1 MNELAETSLPPF
13 LKGPTAAELAKA
25 FDEDEPPLEEQFY
38 TAAGKGDTVAETLA
52 RAKQAADRTAAER
65 AIQHGNN
72 GREKS
77 HKPRKLQ
84 VTTLA
89 EIRNFPDP
97 VFLIENVLIEGTII
111 LLGSYAGKGKTV
123 LALSLAR
130 SVCDGFPW
138 LGRFK
143 VSRKGPVLL
152 VNEESPSSVLKVYTT
167 AFEEQDPLYVTHFQE
182 VRIDSATGCAELVEA
197 IREIDPVLVIIDS
210 LIRVHGHDED
220 ASVEMAQVIKHLR
233 GIANGGVTIVLLHHH
248 NKGTGALE
256 IRARGSSDIPAGV
269 DLELALFEKNERLL
283 LQSVK
288 TRFAPFEPILLE
300 IVDRDG
306 APEMKLAR
314 SLREEVLEAI
324 HDCAREPVDF
334 ATLKAHVA
342 EQGIEIGEMKLRNIL
357 KNDPQLRVTPGPH
370 NRKLF
375 QFLSFSEAENGN

>member
-1 MNELAETSLPPF
+1 MAKPSTEKREAVELPPF
-13 LKGPTAAELAKA
+13 KELVDDDPFEEKLYAA
-25 FDEDEPPLEEQFY
+25 
-38 TAAGKGDTVAETLA
+38 AAKGDPVAETLA
-52 RAKQAADRTAAER
+52 RAKQEADRAAAER
-65 AIQHGNN
+65 AKAQDNN
-72 GREKS
+72 GQRKIS
-77 HKPRKLQ
+77 PKPRKLR

-97 VFLIENVLIEGTII
+97 SFLVENVLIEGTIT

-143 VSRKGPVLL
+143 VSRQGPVLL
-152 VNEESPSSVLKVYTT
+152 INEESPSSVLKVYTT
-167 AFEEQDPLYVTHFQE
+167 AFREEDPLFVTHFQE
-182 VRIDSATGCAELVEA
+182 VRIDSAAGCAQLVEV

-248 NKGTGALE
+248 NKGSGPLE
-256 IRARGSSDIPAGV
+256 VRARGSSDIPAGV

-306 APEMKLAR
+306 APEVRLTTSVRQEAWQAV
-314 SLREEVLEAI
+314 RECCTA
-324 HDCAREPVDF
+324 APVDF
-334 ATLKAHVA
+334 ASIRVRVS
-342 EQGIEIGEMKLRNIL
+342 EQGIDVSERALRDIIRGMSDLETTQGEHGKKLY
-357 KNDPQLRVTPGPH
+357 QLGSLAEVG
-370 NRKLF
+370 
-375 QFLSFSEAENGN
+375 SE

>member
-1 MNELAETSLPPF
+1 MNETLPTPAQI
-13 LKGPTAAELAKA
+13 AAA
-25 FDEDEPPLEEQFY
+25 FDEPFLEEQLY
-38 TAAGKGDTVAETLA
+38 TAAGKGDPVAETLA
-52 RAKQAADRTAAER
+52 RAKQDADRAAAER
-65 AIQHGNN
+65 AKRHGNN
-72 GREKS
+72 GQEKARPGS
-77 HKPRKLQ
+77 RKLQ

-97 VFLIENVLIEGTII
+97 TFLIENVLIKGTIT

-130 SVCDGFPW
+130 CVCDGFPW

-152 VNEESPSSVLKVYTT
+152 VNEESPSSVLKNYTT
-167 AFEEQDPLYVTHFQE
+167 AFRPEDPFFVTHFQE
-182 VRIDSATGCAELVEA
+182 VRIDSAAGCAELVEV

-210 LIRVHGHDED
+210 LIRVHGRDED
-220 ASVEMAQVIKHLR
+220 ASVEMARVMKHLR
-233 GIANGGVTIVLLHHH
+233 GIANGGVTIVLIHHH
-248 NKGTGALE
+248 NKGTGPLE
-256 IRARGSSDIPAGV
+256 VRARGSSDIPAGV

-288 TRFAPFEPILLE
+288 SRFAPFEQILLE

-314 SLREEVLEAI
+314 SVREEVLQAAHE
-324 HDCAREPVDF
+324 CAEEPVDF
-334 ATLKAHVA
+334 DTLKVHVA

-357 KNDPQLRVTPGPH
+357 QKDPQLRVTAGPH

-375 QFLSFSEAENGN
+375 QFLSFSGAENGN